1 MTSYRVLPQKADFH
15 FHFNKCSVLST
26 LMTAKSSNHGKWSFK
41 LSLFPVILTAPCGL
55 SICLCSCYQ
64 NLKDLFPPFITQGK
78 IFSSL
83 SSRYIIIAALKPF
96 IVFYFPC
103 SHVEMACGVIQV
115 VLKKVAI
122 VIRRT
127 SKGNKLEI
135 LAISFLVDKIRLNS
149 MINA

>member
-15 FHFNKCSVLST
+15 FHFNNCSVLST
-26 LMTAKSSNHGKWSFK
+26 LMTADTSNHGKWSFK

-64 NLKDLFPPFITQGK
+64 NSKDLFPPFITQGTT
-78 IFSSL
+78 FSSL
-83 SSRYIIIAALKPF
+83 ASLIAELKPF
-96 IVFYFPC
+96 IAFYFPC

-135 LAISFLVDKIRLNS
+135 LAISFLVDKIRLRYD
-149 MINA
+149 